1 MPQVPEKR
9 WWTLKVRGLAHGHH
23 WQQLWEACPKRAPV
37 IGYKPF
43 ADACIGQGKLD
54 EAARYALKLAPA
66 DGVPTLLR
74 VGHVE
79 AARSVAISVSL
90 AAI

>member
-1 MPQVPEKR
+1 MGNRYVSP
-9 WWTLKVRGLAHGHH
+9 LS
-23 WQQLWEACPKRAPV
+23 
-37 IGYKPF
+37 
-43 ADACIGQGKLD
+43 DACIAQGKLD

-79 AARSVAISVSL
+79 AARSGVI
-90 AAI
+90 